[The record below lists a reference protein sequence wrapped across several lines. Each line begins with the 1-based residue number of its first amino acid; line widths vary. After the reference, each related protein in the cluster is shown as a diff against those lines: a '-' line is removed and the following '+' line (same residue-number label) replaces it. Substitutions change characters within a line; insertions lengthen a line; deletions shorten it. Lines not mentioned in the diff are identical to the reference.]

1 MSSIREPKQVREED
15 LYPCSDG
22 LPMGETP
29 FHVKAIM
36 LLYVALWDY
45 FRPCQPD
52 VYIAANMFWYFEEG
66 KPAANVSP
74 DVMVIP
80 GIGQAERNMFL
91 SWKEARPAPAVVVEM
106 ASKSTWRENLG
117 EKRRLYERLGVCEY
131 FVFDPQGTY
140 VKPPLRGFRL
150 NGAAYEKIT
159 AEPDGGMTS
168 LKLGLRLVPEGAMLR
183 LIDAATGEPVL
194 TKDEQVEKEQEVAE
208 QERQRTKAERKK
220 AREKQQQLKR
230 EQQRSQALEAEVARL
245 RAELKKRKSG
255 KS

>member
-1 MSSIREPKQVREED
+1 
-15 LYPCSDG
+15 
-22 LPMGETP
+22 MGETP
-29 FHVKAIM
+29 FHVQAIL

-45 FRPCQPD
+45 FRPRRSD

-66 KPAANVSP
+66 VPASNVSP
-74 DVMVIP
+74 DVMAIP
-80 GIGQAERNMFL
+80 GIGQDERTMFL
-91 SWKEARPAPAVVVEM
+91 GWKEARPAPAVVVEM

-131 FVFDPQGTY
+131 FVFDPQVIY

-150 NGAAYEKIT
+150 KGAAYEKVA
-159 AEPDGGMTS
+159 AEPDEGMTS
-168 LKLGLRLVPEGAMLR
+168 LELGLRLVPEGAMLR

-194 TKDEQVEKEQEVAE
+194 TKDEQVEKEQEIAE

-220 AREKQQQLKR
+220 AREKQQRLKQ
-230 EQQRSQALEAEVARL
+230 EQQRLEQERQRSQALEAEVARL
-245 RAELKKRKSG
+245 RAELKKRNGG